1 MPYRDFFIPSK
12 GDGGAEPVGE
22 ALGKGISW
30 RIKGILTS
38 PSTLDKGE
46 AGVEA
51 VTSLEPD

>member
-1 MPYRDFFIPSK
+1 MPYRDLFIPSK